1 MTRQSIS
8 FTDPNTEWLHKKVVV
23 EGEYRSNS
31 DAANDAIRRMR
42 EAEAE
47 TNFIRAKLIA
57 AEKSGFTDLT
67 RGQILEKSKEELRE
81 NGEL

>member
-8 FTDPNTEWLHKKVVV
+8 FTDPNTEWLRQKVDI

-31 DAANDAIRRMR
+31 DSANDAIRRMR
-42 EAEAE
+42 EAEAQADL
-47 TNFIRAKLIA
+47 IRAKLIA
-57 AEKSGFTDLT
+57 AEKSRFTNLNCD
-67 RGQILEKSKEELRE
+67 QILEKSKEELRK

>member
-1 MTRQSIS
+1 MSRQSIS
-8 FTDPNTEWLHKKVVV
+8 FTGPNTEWLRQKVNI

-47 TNFIRAKLIA
+47 AAFIRVKLIA
-57 AEKSGFTDLT
+57 AEKSGFSNLT
-67 RGQILEKSKEELRE
+67 RDQILEKSKDELRK
-81 NGEL
+81 NGEI